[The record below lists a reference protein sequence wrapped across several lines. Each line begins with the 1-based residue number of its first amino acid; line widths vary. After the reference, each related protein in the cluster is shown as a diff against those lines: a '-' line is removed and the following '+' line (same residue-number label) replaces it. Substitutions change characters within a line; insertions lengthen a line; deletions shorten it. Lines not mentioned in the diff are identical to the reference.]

1 MAGALRKA
9 GEAVAELRRLGAA
22 VSERSE
28 FCRSAT
34 ARPTSPWSFSPRP
47 LAFWF
52 FSARE
57 KNRRPAME
65 ACPGSMLRSGA
76 SCFIILYHRR
86 IGGFNAKFFMRAECF
101 NFWDYGGLRKSIY
114 LCGRNG
120 KSSVSILH
128 AMRFSISCIAAN
140 MSCLN
145 LVSNSYKANAFSSVL
160 PGLK

>member
-1 MAGALRKA
+1 MSELQLAASVRMAGALRKA

-34 ARPTSPWSFSPRP
+34 ARPTSPWSFSPR
-47 LAFWF
+47 LWAFWF
-52 FSARE
+52 FSTRE

-65 ACPGSMLRSGA
+65 ACSGSMLRSGA

-86 IGGFNAKFFMRAECF
+86 IGGFNAKIFMRAECF

-120 KSSVSILH
+120 KSSVSFYILEK
-128 AMRFSISCIAAN
+128 RFS
-140 MSCLN
+140 
-145 LVSNSYKANAFSSVL
+145 
-160 PGLK
+160 